1 MAHAMTH
8 HATRD
13 ETRAGRHRR
22 WTWCAA
28 GLLFFLSGCSI
39 LSVYRY
45 ADWFI
50 LWQADHYLNLTSD
63 QRHDLA
69 QRLTPLLARHRHEAI
84 PQYEAFL
91 LQIRQRLERGLT
103 NQDLDWVYATYDH
116 LRTDLFDR
124 VIADGSVVLASVD
137 SRQVRNLESALQK
150 DNAKA
155 ARLMQA
161 PAPERLK
168 KRANATIDG
177 LEDWL
182 GPLSKDQEAQIRE
195 WSLALPDTQ
204 QFLATYHQQRQE
216 ELLVLLRQPH
226 TPESISRELRA
237 LLVFYP
243 DPTAPQAYQDAVHQM
258 RTAVKTMALA
268 IDQQATPDQRHHAMT
283 KLQRLIEQLHDLQAE

>member
-8 HATRD
+8 HATQD

-28 GLLFFLSGCSI
+28 GLLFFLAGCSI

-45 ADWFI
+45 ADWYI

-103 NQDLDWVYATYDH
+103 NQDLDWVYATYDR

-124 VIADGSVVLASVD
+124 VIADGGVVLASVD

-150 DNAKA
+150 DNARA

-204 QFLATYHQQRQE
+204 QFWATYQQQRQQ
-216 ELLVLLRQPH
+216 ELLVLLRQPR
-226 TPESISRELRA
+226 TPESVARELRA

-243 DPTAPQAYQDAVHQM
+243 DPTAPQAYQDTVHQM

-268 IDQQATPDQRHHAMT
+268 IDQQVTPDQRHHAMT
-283 KLQRLIEQLHDLQAE
+283 KLQRLIDQLHDLQAE